1 MTGSDGYTCRMI
13 SRVSLTTVGTAIS
26 EPSNSSSLVNVME
39 SKSQCEADLKT
50 AQPCSSP
57 PTYIVGNSA
66 KIAFEETE
74 FVNLALFGDYALFLD
89 DNWNLNS
96 YDYTRGTQ
104 RYVGNAGYSSAT
116 SSMAVDAQGILYII
130 SDFGTGQG
138 SNIVA
143 LNASFQV
150 TNEDDVNTGH
160 QIASFPTRLNGIAND
175 NVYNLYVFDNKTVYS
190 LSNTGVIVPIFSVA
204 DFTDADVSLGPQ
216 VDPASPYTINTTSI
230 YSAAV
235 YYDQGTQF
243 TVIYYAS
250 SGAGVYSELYMYK
263 FSTGTYVLTLLSTTI
278 IIVAPIVAGAM
289 DSVYFSTLYSALYML
304 NSSSENPY
312 SNVVFTN
319 VDMALGDRYRGLAVS
334 VDGGRLLTTS
344 SNDQNGVSIT
354 TGVYMAY
361 PPYRIET
368 VQSQSFFAG
377 AWFTCGDKLVSK
389 VPQSTPSYGAK
400 CANNGFVGN
409 AHNFKNFF
417 GSICHID
424 TLVSFVY
431 HYRTST
437 IPKSIRVYRG
447 GRYKVHNQECSRSL
461 YI

>member
-1 MTGSDGYTCRMI
+1 M
-13 SRVSLTTVGTAIS
+13 
-26 EPSNSSSLVNVME
+26 
-39 SKSQCEADLKT
+39 
-50 AQPCSSP
+50 
-57 PTYIVGNSA
+57 
-66 KIAFEETE
+66 
-74 FVNLALFGDYALFLD
+74 NLALFGDYALFLD

-116 SSMAVDAQGILYII
+116 SSMAVDAHGILYII

-150 TNEDDVNTGH
+150 TSGDDFTTGH
-160 QIASFPTRLNGIAND
+160 QFASFPTRLSGITND

-190 LSNTGVIVPIFSVA
+190 LSSAGLIVPIFSVA

-235 YYDQGTQF
+235 YYDQGTQS
-243 TVIYYAS
+243 TVIYYANN
-250 SGAGVYSELYMYK
+250 GAGALSELYMYK
-263 FSTGTYVLTLLSTTI
+263 FSTGTYALTLLSTTI
-278 IIVAPIVAGAM
+278 NIVAPIVVGAV
-289 DSVYFSTLYSALYML
+289 DSVYFSTYSALYML
-304 NSSSENPY
+304 NSSFENFY
-312 SNVVFTN
+312 NNVVFTN

-334 VDGGRLLTTS
+334 VDGSRLLTTS

-409 AHNFKNFF
+409 AHNLKNFLF

-437 IPKSIRVYRG
+437 LPKSIRVYRG
-447 GRYKVHNQECSRSL
+447 GRNKVHKQECSRSL
-461 YI
+461 HI